1 MSTLGRLSDRGL
13 VKPPRWLPGNVQ
25 YETIMGSV
33 AYGVS
38 SDTTDVDV
46 YGWAIP
52 PKDDL
57 FPHLRGEV
65 PGFGTP
71 RPRFEQY
78 QQHHV
83 EDRDALAG
91 HARTYDLTIY
101 GIVKFFNLAMENN
114 PNVIDSL
121 FTPGQP
127 RAAQHAGRQPR
138 AGKSAPLL
146 AQGSVAQIQGV
157 RLLAIT

>member
-1 MSTLGRLSDRGL
+1 MSTLERLTDRGL
-13 VKPPRWLPGNVQ
+13 IKPPKWLPGNVQ

-38 SDTTDVDV
+38 SDTSDVDV

-71 RPRFEQY
+71 TSPQAETGRGRGRP
-78 QQHHV
+78 
-83 EDRDALAG
+83 A
-91 HARTYDLTIY
+91 
-101 GIVKFFNLAMENN
+101 K
-114 PNVIDSL
+114 PSC
-121 FTPGQP
+121 
-127 RAAQHAGRQPR
+127 
-138 AGKSAPLL
+138 
-146 AQGSVAQIQGV
+146 
-157 RLLAIT
+157 